1 MRVVRPGQADATHR
15 LEPPTTVEEALQA
28 MCLTGRMEDSAQ
40 VSMAREEVMQA
51 GEYNLFLAQPQG
63 EVG

>member
-1 MRVVRPGQADATHR
+1 
-15 LEPPTTVEEALQA
+15 
-28 MCLTGRMEDSAQ
+28 MEDSAQ